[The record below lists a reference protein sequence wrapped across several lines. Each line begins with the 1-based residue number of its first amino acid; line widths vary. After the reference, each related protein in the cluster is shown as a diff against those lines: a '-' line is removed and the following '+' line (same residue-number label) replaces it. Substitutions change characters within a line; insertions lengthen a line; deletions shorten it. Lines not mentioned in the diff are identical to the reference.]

1 MSKSLLRLA
10 IFSAPLLLTACGE
23 GWEAQRTS
31 EYFPYGNQ
39 RTAGSG
45 VVYVRTKMLPKKEL
59 VVEPAMDKVEEEP
72 STVEPVL
79 EAEEIFSDA
88 QRKGAPPAKKTEAV
102 VTEEKQSNN
111 TGSAVI
117 EEDKHASI
125 IMPESAEVIE
135 QASVEQASVEE
146 ASVVSAVEPA
156 SGFEEITAEEY
167 ISQAPKRI
175 IAKKVEV
182 IKVSNNQPDSYGFE
196 GEEMVEVF
204 ENEVIQPQK
213 EIIVPKKDK
222 AVFLSVGEEAL
233 NEIYNSDF

>member
-45 VVYVRTKMLPKKEL
+45 VVYVRAKMLPKKEL
-59 VVEPAMDKVEEEP
+59 VVEPVMDKVEEEP
-72 STVEPVL
+72 GTVEPVL

-102 VTEEKQSNN
+102 ITEEKHSDN

-117 EEDKHASI
+117 EEDQHASI
-125 IMPESAEVIE
+125 IMPEPTEVIE
-135 QASVEQASVEE
+135 QASVEEMS
-146 ASVVSAVEPA
+146 SVVSAVEPA

-175 IAKKVEV
+175 IARKVEV

-233 NEIYNSDF
+233 DEIYNSDF

>member
-45 VVYVRTKMLPKKEL
+45 VVYVRAKMLPKKEL
-59 VVEPAMDKVEEEP
+59 VVEPVMDKVEEEP

-102 VTEEKQSNN
+102 INEEKHSNN
-111 TGSAVI
+111 TGSVVI

-125 IMPESAEVIE
+125 IMPEPAEVIE
-135 QASVEQASVEE
+135 QVSVEE
-146 ASVVSAVEPA
+146 MPSVVSAVEPA

-175 IAKKVEV
+175 IARKVEV
-182 IKVSNNQPDSYGFE
+182 IKVSKNQPDSYGFE

-222 AVFLSVGEEAL
+222 AVFLSVGEEVL
-233 NEIYNSDF
+233 DEIYNSDF

>member
-23 GWEAQRTS
+23 GWEAQRTDS
-31 EYFPYGNQ
+31 YVPYGDK
-39 RTAGSG
+39 RTAGTG
-45 VVYVRTKMLPKKEL
+45 VVYVRAKMLPKKEL
-59 VVEPAMDKVEEEP
+59 VVEPVMDNVEEEP

-88 QRKGAPPAKKTEAV
+88 QRKGAAPAKKSDSVLEN
-102 VTEEKQSNN
+102 EKQS
-111 TGSAVI
+111 SMDSVDAKK
-117 EEDKHASI
+117 EKQASI
-125 IMPESAEVIE
+125 VMPEVGEVIE
-135 QASVEQASVEE
+135 QASAEDSMSMAAS
-146 ASVVSAVEPA
+146 SVEPA
-156 SGFEEITAEEY
+156 SGSEEITAEQY

-182 IKVSNNQPDSYGFE
+182 IKASSVEPIENYGFE